1 MDANINQ
8 DIEIFFMGG
17 DRTIHI
23 EDNGEEPLNAKDI
36 AIEVFDFES
45 IDRYSKT
52 NEGAYME
59 DIDEDID
66 EEEFQSN
73 EDDDNDLD
81 PTL

>member
-36 AIEVFDFES
+36 AIEVFDSES
-45 IDRYSKT
+45 IDRYLNT
-52 NEGAYME
+52 NEGVYME
-59 DIDEDID
+59 ILMKTSMRRNFRVMRMMIMI
-66 EEEFQSN
+66 
-73 EDDDNDLD
+73 
-81 PTL
+81 

>member
-36 AIEVFDFES
+36 AIEVFDSES
-45 IDRYSKT
+45 IDRYSNT
-52 NEGAYME
+52 NEGVYME
-59 DIDEDID
+59 ILMKTSMRRNFRVMRMMIMI
-66 EEEFQSN
+66 
-73 EDDDNDLD
+73 
-81 PTL
+81 